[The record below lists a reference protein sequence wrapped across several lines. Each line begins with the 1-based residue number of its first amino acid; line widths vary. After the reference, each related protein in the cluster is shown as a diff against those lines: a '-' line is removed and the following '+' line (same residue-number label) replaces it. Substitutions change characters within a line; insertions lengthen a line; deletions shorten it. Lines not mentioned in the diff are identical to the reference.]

1 MKHAVILGSSK
12 GIGLGLA
19 KEFLRLG
26 FSVTITGTSENSLVN
41 AKEELSEQFPLEKI
55 KFVTCKIQNPSDV
68 EKVWE
73 ETTKDFKNIDYWINN
88 AGIGQSR
95 KLFWELELSE
105 ISNLIDINI
114 KGQMMA
120 TKIVFEKMQI
130 QGFGSIYN
138 MLGYGYNGS
147 KMLRMTLYGTSK
159 NALNYFLESF
169 VNETKNSKII
179 IGGLVPGMVVTDLLM
194 KPIDNENSERQHFEK
209 IVNIL
214 ADKVETISPFLVKNI
229 IKNKKH
235 GKIINWLTSSKAS
248 WRFISY
254 GFTKRN
260 ILDKN

>member
-1 MKHAVILGSSK
+1 MKNAVVLGSSK

-19 KEFLRLG
+19 KEFLKLD
-26 FSVTITGTSENSLVN
+26 FSVTITGTSDDSLVN
-41 AKEELSEQFPLEKI
+41 AKKEILEQFPAGKV
-55 KFVTCKIQNPSDV
+55 KFIVCKIQKKEDI

-73 ETTKDFKNIDYWINN
+73 ETVADYKSVDYWINN
-88 AGIGQSR
+88 AGIGQSS
-95 KLFWELELSE
+95 KLFWELEINE

-120 TKIVFEKMQI
+120 TKIIFEKMQT

-138 MLGYGYNGS
+138 MLGYGFNGS
-147 KMLRMTLYGTSK
+147 KMKRMTLYGTSK

-179 IGGLVPGMVVTDLLM
+179 IGGLVPGMVLTDLLLR
-194 KPIDNENSERQHFEK
+194 PIDKENKEWKHFEK

-214 ADKVETISPFLVKNI
+214 ADKVETVSPFLVKNI

-235 GKIINWLTSSKAS
+235 GKIINWLTNSKAS
-248 WRFISY
+248 WRFVSH
-254 GFTKRN
+254 GFTKRK
-260 ILDKN
+260 IL